1 LKAVPGAVKWV
12 YNRGVMPPKDLD
24 ELTIESETTPE
35 GFRVIRLKGW
45 ITAKNTPSL
54 QTAIEQARGFNT
66 ILDLSGVPYMDSS
79 GLGALLQGYV
89 GCQKYGGQFV
99 LAALVP
105 RVLDLLQLTKVE
117 SLFRIYK
124 TPQDA
129 VTALAKGASA

>member
-1 LKAVPGAVKWV
+1 
-12 YNRGVMPPKDLD
+12 MPPKDLD

-45 ITAKNTPSL
+45 ITAKNPPAL
-54 QTAIEQARGFNT
+54 QGAIEQARGLNT
-66 ILDLSGVPYMDSS
+66 ILDLGGVPYMDSS
-79 GLGALLQGYV
+79 GLGALLQGFV

-99 LAALVP
+99 LAGLVP

-129 VTALAKGASA
+129 VA